1 MLIVKNSEFKN
12 GEINFQEKLKGD
24 TEINQNNDKVM
35 IKWWLNNDKVF
46 VVINKPRHDCKMGR
60 QQFPKL
66 LTENIKKINKL
77 LNKNT
82 IKNKNFPTTK
92 VAEK

>member
-35 IKWWLNNDKVF
+35 IK
-46 VVINKPRHDCKMGR
+46 
-60 QQFPKL
+60 
-66 LTENIKKINKL
+66 
-77 LNKNT
+77 
-82 IKNKNFPTTK
+82 
-92 VAEK
+92 